1 MYTSSITVDNV
12 IDALADFLQPFVD
25 GADIVRAQVN
35 RVPMPSLPCV
45 VLTELF
51 HVDLRVPS
59 QDYDTLNAEADLSA
73 SNRLD
78 VQVDFY
84 GDSAGDYC
92 RSVETAFRTMWS
104 FDKFPAGIKPL
115 YTSDGIQSPL
125 VSGEQQYVS
134 RWTLTVSMQYNPVVS
149 VPQQFADALS
159 ATTIAADV
167 LY

>member
-1 MYTSSITVDNV
+1 MYTTSITVDNV

-25 GADIVRAQVN
+25 GAHIVRAQAN

-59 QDYDTLNAEADLSA
+59 QNYDVLNDEVDLSA

-78 VQVDFY
+78 IQVDFY
-84 GDSAGDYC
+84 GESAGDYC
-92 RSVETAFRTMWS
+92 RSVETAFRTMWG
-104 FDKFPAGIKPL
+104 FDHFPAGIKPL

-125 VSGEQQYVS
+125 VSGEQQYVP
-134 RWTLTVSMQYNPVVS
+134 RWTLTVSMQYNPVVA
-149 VPQQFADALS
+149 VPQQFADALA

>member
-1 MYTSSITVDNV
+1 MYTTSITVDNV
-12 IDALADFLQPFVD
+12 IDALADFLQPFVN

-35 RVPMPSLPCV
+35 RVSMPSLPCV

-59 QDYDTLNAEADLSA
+59 QNYDVLNAEADLSA
-73 SNRLD
+73 SNRID
-78 VQVDFY
+78 IQVDFY
-84 GDSAGDYC
+84 GESAGDYC
-92 RSVETAFRTMWS
+92 RSVETAFRTMWG
-104 FDKFPAGIKPL
+104 FDKLPAGIKPL

-134 RWTLTVSMQYNPVVS
+134 RWTLTVSMQYNPIVS
-149 VPQQFADALS
+149 VPQQFADTLA
-159 ATTIAADV
+159 ATTVAADV

>member
-59 QDYDTLNAEADLSA
+59 QDYDVLNDEVDLSA
-73 SNRLD
+73 SNRID
-78 VQVDFY
+78 IQVDFY

-92 RSVETAFRTMWS
+92 RSVETAFRTMWG
-104 FDKFPAGIKPL
+104 FDTFPAGIKPL

-125 VSGEQQYVS
+125 ISGEQQYVS
-134 RWTLTVSMQYNPVVS
+134 RWTLTVSMQYNPIVS
-149 VPQQFADALS
+149 VPQQFADELA

>member
-25 GADIVRAQVN
+25 GADIIRAQVN
-35 RVPMPSLPCV
+35 RVPMPALPCV

-59 QDYDTLNAEADLSA
+59 QDYDVLNDEVDLSA
-73 SNRLD
+73 SNRID

-92 RSVETAFRTMWS
+92 RSVETAFRTMWG
-104 FDKFPAGIKPL
+104 FDAFPAGIKPL

-125 VSGEQQYVS
+125 ISGEQQYVS
-134 RWTLTVSMQYNPVVS
+134 RWTLTVSMQYNPIVS
-149 VPQQFADALS
+149 VPQQFADELA

>member
-1 MYTSSITVDNV
+1 MYTTSITVDNV
-12 IDALADFLQPFVD
+12 IDALADFLQPFVS
-25 GADIVRAQVN
+25 GADIIRAQVN

-59 QDYDTLNAEADLSA
+59 QDYDVLNAEVDLSA
-73 SNRLD
+73 SNRID
-78 VQVDFY
+78 IQVDFY

-92 RSVETAFRTMWS
+92 RSVETAFRTMWG
-104 FDKFPAGIKPL
+104 FDMFPAGIKPL

-134 RWTLTVSMQYNPVVS
+134 RWTLTVSMQYNPIVS
-149 VPQQFADALS
+149 VPQQFAEELA

>member
-1 MYTSSITVDNV
+1 MYTTSITVDNV
-12 IDALADFLQPFVD
+12 IDALTDFLQPFVS
-25 GADIVRAQVN
+25 GADIIRAQVN

-59 QDYDTLNAEADLSA
+59 QDYDVLNDEVDLSA
-73 SNRLD
+73 SNRID
-78 VQVDFY
+78 IQVDFY

-92 RSVETAFRTMWS
+92 RSVETAFRTMWG
-104 FDKFPAGIKPL
+104 FDMFPAGIKPL

-125 VSGEQQYVS
+125 VSGEQQYIS
-134 RWTLTVSMQYNPVVS
+134 RWTLTVSMQYNPIVS
-149 VPQQFADALS
+149 VPQQFAEELA

>member
-1 MYTSSITVDNV
+1 MYTTSITVDNV
-12 IDALADFLQPFVD
+12 IDALADFLQPFVS
-25 GADIVRAQVN
+25 GADIIRAQVN

-59 QDYDTLNAEADLSA
+59 QDYDVLNAEVDLSA
-73 SNRLD
+73 SNRID
-78 VQVDFY
+78 IQVDFY

-92 RSVETAFRTMWS
+92 RSVETAFRTMWG
-104 FDKFPAGIKPL
+104 FDMFPAGIKPL

-125 VSGEQQYVS
+125 ISGEQQYVS
-134 RWTLTVSMQYNPVVS
+134 RWTLTVSMQYNPIVS
-149 VPQQFADALS
+149 VPQQFADELT

>member
-1 MYTSSITVDNV
+1 MYTASITVDTV
-12 IDALADFLQPFVD
+12 IDALGDFLEPFVN
-25 GADIVRAQVN
+25 GAEIIRAQVN
-35 RVPMPSLPCV
+35 RVSMPHLPCV

-51 HVDLRVPS
+51 HIDLRVPS
-59 QDYDTLNAEADLSA
+59 QDYDEVNDEALLSA

-78 VQVDFY
+78 IQVDFY

-92 RSVETAFRTMWS
+92 RSVETAFRTMWG
-104 FDKFPAGIKPL
+104 FDTFPAGIKPL

-125 VSGEQQYVS
+125 ISGEQQYTP
-134 RWTLTVSMQYNPVVS
+134 RWTLTVSMQYNPIVS
-149 VPQQFADALS
+149 VPQQFADELA

>member
-25 GADIVRAQVN
+25 GADIIRAQVN

-59 QDYDTLNAEADLSA
+59 QDYDVLNEEVDLSA
-73 SNRLD
+73 SNRID
-78 VQVDFY
+78 IQVEFY

-92 RSVETAFRTMWS
+92 RSVETAFRTMWG
-104 FDKFPAGIKPL
+104 FDMFPAGIKPL

-125 VSGEQQYVS
+125 ISGEQQYVS
-134 RWTLTVSMQYNPVVS
+134 RWTLTVSMQYNPIVS
-149 VPQQFADALS
+149 VPQQFADELT

>member
-1 MYTSSITVDNV
+1 MHTTSITVDNV
-12 IDALADFLQPFVD
+12 IDALADFLRPFVD
-25 GADIVRAQVN
+25 GADIIRAQVN

-59 QDYDTLNAEADLSA
+59 QEYDALNKKVDLSA
-73 SNRLD
+73 SNRID
-78 VQVDFY
+78 IQVDFY

-92 RSVETAFRTMWS
+92 RSVETAFRTMWG
-104 FDKFPAGIKPL
+104 FDAFPAGIKPL
-115 YTSDGIQSPL
+115 YTSDGIQSQSI
-125 VSGEQQYVS
+125 SGEQQYVS
-134 RWTLTVSMQYNPVVS
+134 RWTLTVSMQYNPIVS
-149 VPQQFADALS
+149 VPQQFADKLA

>member
-1 MYTSSITVDNV
+1 MYTTSITVDNV

-25 GADIVRAQVN
+25 GADIIRGQVN
-35 RVPMPSLPCV
+35 RVSMPALPCV
-45 VLTELF
+45 ILTELF

-59 QDYDTLNAEADLSA
+59 QDYDVLNAEVDLSS
-73 SNRLD
+73 SNRID
-78 VQVDFY
+78 IQVDFY

-92 RSVETAFRTMWS
+92 RSVETAFRTMWG
-104 FDKFPAGIKPL
+104 FDAFPAGIKPL

-125 VSGEQQYVS
+125 ISGEQQYVP
-134 RWTLTVSMQYNPVVS
+134 RWTLTVSMQYNPIVS
-149 VPQQFADALS
+149 VPQEFADELS

>member
-25 GADIVRAQVN
+25 GADIIRAQVN
-35 RVPMPSLPCV
+35 RVSMPSLPCV

-51 HVDLRVPS
+51 HVDLSIPS
-59 QDYDTLNAEADLSA
+59 QNYDVLNDEVDLSA
-73 SNRLD
+73 SNRID
-78 VQVDFY
+78 IQVDFY
-84 GDSAGDYC
+84 GESAGDYC
-92 RSVETAFRTMWS
+92 RSVETAFRTMWG
-104 FDKFPAGIKPL
+104 FDAFPAGIKPL

-125 VSGEQQYVS
+125 ISGEQQYVS
-134 RWTLTVSMQYNPVVS
+134 RWTLTVSMQYNPIVS
-149 VPQQFADALS
+149 APQQFADELA